1 MFLYVENVSGVKNE
15 SGQLNKMRRLVTFG
29 DSFTYGHYLPD
40 NLTQA
45 WPAVLASKLN
55 YEVVN
60 KAVPGASNIEI
71 LAEILTFEFR
81 PTDLVIVGWTF
92 IERDII
98 FKKQTLLGRLFN
110 SNDHIRIQAWQDN
123 KESLQYVNLH
133 NDFDM
138 AVRSGLYVHHA
149 ELYLELA
156 GVEQYHIHTQN
167 RRTKP
172 EYFCKPKHFIK
183 NFKFVRIDFASDNS
197 HPGVDSHKQTANKLF
212 RILNEQ
218 SK

>member
-1 MFLYVENVSGVKNE
+1 MFQYATSASGVKNE

-40 NLTQA
+40 NLTQS

-55 YEVVN
+55 YELVN
-60 KAVPGASNIEI
+60 KAVPGSSNVEI
-71 LAEILTFEFR
+71 LAEILTFTFQ
-81 PTDLVIVGWTF
+81 PDDLVIVGWTF

-98 FKKQTLLGRLFN
+98 FQKQTLLGRLF
-110 SNDHIRIQAWQDN
+110 DRHEHIRVQAWQDN
-123 KESLQYVNLH
+123 EESLQYIKLH

-149 ELYLELA
+149 ELYLEST
-156 GVEQYHIHTQN
+156 GIEQYHIHTQN

-172 EYFCKPKHFIK
+172 EYFCEPKHFIK
-183 NFKFVRIDFASDNS
+183 NFKFVRIDTASDNS
-197 HPGVDSHKQTANKLF
+197 HPGVESHTQTANKLF
-212 RILNEQ
+212 TILNEQ
-218 SK
+218 HK